1 MTGIR
6 LDQAV
11 WIVLYIVG
19 AAMIWGLLKWIIDSN
34 PWIPPKGKE
43 IANYA
48 LIVLVALVLIG
59 IILSAISGQSIFR

>member
-1 MTGIR
+1 VTGIR

-59 IILSAISGQSIFR
+59 IILSAITGTPLFR